1 MRRLGQILH
10 IVMLVVLCLLG
21 LIACGVLLYR
31 HLSSTTGGGWVDAV
45 CGQSAEW
52 GVSNCDKVT
61 HSRWGTILGMP
72 TAFWGTIYF
81 LTLML
86 WFLFIGRPS
95 PEGRCWHVLP
105 TLASVLGA
113 AGSVFFVVN
122 MYTQLEQ
129 RCTWCLAS
137 HVANFLI
144 LGLTLLLW
152 PSRQR
157 AEDVDDVVLGTALVK
172 RAPRTHPSVRLALAV
187 ILSAVLFSVCLAQ
200 AVWMANTWTSNQTI
214 RTIAKVMY
222 GLYQE
227 DSVPSIAVRPDDPQK
242 TAGDDRLHL
251 QTVVF
256 ADFSCSHCWFLS
268 NALEKEFNPLLDGH
282 LQIVFKH
289 YPLCSDCNPY
299 VFYRSDDNPCGA
311 ARAAEAARLQGGNEA
326 FWRAHD
332 LLFDRARRGL
342 LKELNYRQVA
352 EELHL
357 DPDRFVADAESQD
370 VARRIREDTDLAQS
384 LGVTTTPA
392 VFVCGRRVPAVVAT
406 QPTFWE
412 AVARMYATKVGQASR
427 HADGDPQPSGL
438 HRDHEP

>member
-21 LIACGVLLYR
+21 LVACGVLLYR

-45 CGQSAEW
+45 CGQSTEW

-95 PEGRCWHVLP
+95 PDGRCWHVLP
-105 TLASVLGA
+105 TLATVLGA

-129 RCTWCLAS
+129 RCTWCLVS

-144 LGLTLLLW
+144 LALTLLLW
-152 PSRQR
+152 PRRQR
-157 AEDVDDVVLGTALVK
+157 AESGDDVVLGTAPVK
-172 RAPRTHPSVRLALAV
+172 RAPRPHPSVRLALAV

-214 RTIAKVMY
+214 KTIAKVMH

-227 DSVPSIAVRPDDPQK
+227 RLRPQHRGQTRRPPEDRRRRPSAPANGGLRGLLMLTLLVPLERFGEGVQPA
-242 TAGDDRLHL
+242 AGRSSPDRLQALPPL
-251 QTVVF
+251 QR
-256 ADFSCSHCWFLS
+256 
-268 NALEKEFNPLLDGH
+268 
-282 LQIVFKH
+282 LQLH
-289 YPLCSDCNPY
+289 PY

-342 LKELNYRQVA
+342 LKELDYRRVA

-427 HADGDPQPSGL
+427 HADGDP
-438 HRDHEP
+438 